1 MLNVEFN
8 TSSSQMVVMGGAP
21 HGGFAATA
29 PCQVTGHLGPA
40 PVQPIALNTITGFT
54 FAPTRA
60 VCPSVSCFRYHG
72 LGFRV

>member
-1 MLNVEFN
+1 MLNVDFN
-8 TSSSQMVVMGGAP
+8 TSSSQFVVMGGAP
-21 HGGFAATA
+21 NGGFAESA

-40 PVQPIALNTITGFT
+40 PVQPIASNTITGFT

-60 VCPSVSCFRYHG
+60 VCPSVSYSG